1 MKANQSQKRARKRML
16 GVVIILGIILV
27 LLSGSFFLLFVVNE
41 FSLVVYP
48 NGEQEVKLE
57 FGENFREPGAQA
69 ELVGSVFFREGL
81 SVDAQITVEGSVDS
95 SELGD
100 YPLDY
105 SAKFLR
111 WENDAGRIVRVVD
124 TQPPEITL
132 TTDPNHYTNPGYPYV
147 EEGFLAVDEYDG
159 DLTSSV
165 TWEEKDGEVIYTVT
179 DSSGNQTS
187 VVRDILYRDTIPPE
201 ITLSGDLTVEM
212 DMGTQYAEPGYSA
225 TDNGDGDITDKVTV
239 SGNLDTSYP
248 GTYVLTYTAVD
259 QAGNEATAQRTVK
272 VVPAGKI
279 IYLTFDDGPTSYTE
293 RLLEI
298 LGKYDVKAT
307 FFVINSE
314 YIDLLPKIVEEGHS
328 VGIHSVTHNY
338 GQIYASD
345 EAFFDDLLT
354 MQDIIYEKTGVKTY
368 LMRFPGG
375 SSNTASNF
383 TPGLMTRLTQSVQE
397 AGFSYFDWNVDSFD
411 AGGAGS
417 SEAVYKNVISGAK
430 RNDISIVLM
439 HDTYAISVNAVERI
453 ILWGL
458 ENGYTFLPLDQS
470 SPTAHHHV
478 NN

>member
-1 MKANQSQKRARKRML
+1 MKANKTKNRARKRML
-16 GVVIILGIILV
+16 GVVITLGLV
-27 LLSGSFFLLFVVNE
+27 LALLSGSFILLFVVND

-48 NGEQEVKLE
+48 KGEQEVQLE
-57 FGENFREPGAQA
+57 FGESFREPGAQA

-81 SVDAQITVEGSVDS
+81 SVDAQITVEGSVDPS
-95 SELGD
+95 ALGD

-111 WENDAGRIVRVVD
+111 WENDAGRIVHVVD

-201 ITLSGDLTVEM
+201 LTLSGDSTVQM
-212 DMGTQYAEPGYSA
+212 DMGTEYAEPGYSA
-225 TDNGDGDITDKVTV
+225 TDNGDGEVTDKVTV

-248 GTYVLTYTAVD
+248 GTYVLTYTVAD
-259 QAGNEATAQRTVK
+259 QAGNVATAQRTVT

-279 IYLTFDDGPTSYTE
+279 IYLTFDDGPTSHTE

-345 EAFFDDLLT
+345 EAFFNDLLK
-354 MQDIIYEKTGVKTY
+354 MQEIIEEKTGVKTY

-375 SSNTASNF
+375 SSNTVSNF
-383 TPGLMTRLTQSVQE
+383 TPGLMTRLTESVQE
-397 AGFSYFDWNVDSFD
+397 AGFSYFDWNVDCFD

-417 SEAVYKNVISGAK
+417 SEAVYNNVISGAK

-458 ENGYTFLPLDQS
+458 ENGYTFLPLDLS
-470 SPTAHHHV
+470 SPTAHHNV